1 MKLRNAKTRPTLRSV
16 LGRGHLSVALVA
28 VAMAS
33 VSLTLLGVLALRV
46 YADHNLH
53 LIARSINYTVE
64 AAVVF
69 KDRVAA
75 TEALALIAS
84 TEEVAEARVLD
95 LNGSTL
101 AHWVRPETGVLSRIE
116 LELAHTL
123 LEEPIRQPILHQ
135 GQKIGTVELSGHGG
149 SLLRFLLSGLAGII
163 ICTAISGWV
172 AIYLARR
179 MLRGITGPLHSL
191 ADVAHAARS
200 ERAFDRRVPPAQIA
214 ELDSLGND
222 FNALL
227 DELEAWQTH
236 LQSEN
241 ETLAHQ
247 ASHDSLTGLP
257 NRAFFEGRLIRALRS
272 AAKLNERVAVLF
284 LDSDRFKDI
293 NDNFGHA
300 AGDAVL
306 VAVAARVR
314 AQLRESDLVAR
325 LGGDE
330 FAILLSPPA
339 QARRCP
345 AHRRQNHRQHG
356 PAHPAAGQHRSVDLT
371 QYRYCGVSRSWCHS
385 RRLAQCCRCGD
396 VPGQTPFPGRP
407 AHGGVGALGRQCST
421 QELIPCLLT
430 HAFCLSPCLLRYWP

>member
-1 MKLRNAKTRPTLRSV
+1 MSGLNAPQRRRRLRSV
-16 LGRGHLSVALVA
+16 LRRGHLGVALVA
-28 VAMAS
+28 VTLAS
-33 VSLTLLGVLALRV
+33 ASMTLLGVLALKV

-69 KDRVAA
+69 DDPGAA

-84 TEEVAEARVLD
+84 TEAVAEARVYTADGEL
-95 LNGSTL
+95 L
-101 AHWVRPETGVLSRIE
+101 AQWQRPENGLLSRVE
-116 LELAHTL
+116 MLLADSL
-123 LEEPIRQPILHQ
+123 LEQPITVPVLHQ
-135 GQKIGTVELSGHGG
+135 GREVGRVVLRGHGANM
-149 SLLRFLLSGLAGII
+149 LRFLLSGLLGVLL
-163 ICTAISGWV
+163 CTALSAWS
-172 AIYLARR
+172 ALYLSRR
-179 MLRGITGPLHSL
+179 LLGGITGPLQQL
-191 ADVAHAARS
+191 AQVAHAARR
-200 ERAFDRRVPPAQIA
+200 ERAFDRRVPPAHIA

-293 NDNFGHA
+293 NDSFGHA
-300 AGDAVL
+300 AGDVVL

-330 FAILLSPPA
+330 FAILLSPLHKLEDA
-339 QARRCP
+339 QRIADKIIASMDQPIPLPGNTQVLTSLSIGIAVYPDHGATPGALLNAADAAMYQAKRLS
-345 AHRRQNHRQHG
+345 QGGQHT
-356 PAHPAAGQHRSVDLT
+356 AESEHSAANVQHRS
-371 QYRYCGVSRSWCHS
+371 
-385 RRLAQCCRCGD
+385 
-396 VPGQTPFPGRP
+396 
-407 AHGGVGALGRQCST
+407 
-421 QELIPCLLT
+421 
-430 HAFCLSPCLLRYWP
+430 

>member
-1 MKLRNAKTRPTLRSV
+1 MRFGKAPVRPTLRSV
-16 LGRGHLSVALVA
+16 IGRGHLSLALMA
-28 VAMAS
+28 VSMAS
-33 VSLTLLGVLALRV
+33 ISLTLLGVLALRV

-69 KDRVAA
+69 NDSAAA
-75 TEALALIAS
+75 TEALAVIAS
-84 TEEVAEARVLD
+84 EEEVAEAEVF
-95 LNGSTL
+95 NIEGKQL
-101 AHWVRPETGVLSRIE
+101 AHWERPETGMLSMIE
-116 LELAHTL
+116 LHLAHAL
-123 LEEPIRQPILHQ
+123 LEQPISQPILHQ
-135 GQKIGTVELSGHGG
+135 GQVIGSVHLTGHGG
-149 SLLRFLLSGLAGII
+149 SLLRFLLSGLAGILV
-163 ICTAISGWV
+163 CTALSAWV
-172 AIYLARR
+172 ALFLARR
-179 MLRGITGPLHSL
+179 LLRGITGPLHSL
-191 ADVAHAARS
+191 ASVAHAARS
-200 ERAFDRRVPPAQIA
+200 ERAFDQRVPPAQIA

-227 DELEAWQTH
+227 DEMEAWQTH

-272 AAKLNERVAVLF
+272 AAKLNEKVAVLF

-314 AQLRESDLVAR
+314 AQLREDDLVAR

-330 FAILLSPPA
+330 FAILLSPLHKLEDA
-339 QARRCP
+339 QRIADKIIASMDAP
-345 AHRRQNHRQHG
+345 IPLPGDTQVLTSLSIGIAVYPDHG
-356 PAHPAAGQHRSVDLT
+356 ATPGTLLNAADAAMYQAKRLSQGGQQTAESESLAVNIQHRS
-371 QYRYCGVSRSWCHS
+371 
-385 RRLAQCCRCGD
+385 
-396 VPGQTPFPGRP
+396 
-407 AHGGVGALGRQCST
+407 
-421 QELIPCLLT
+421 
-430 HAFCLSPCLLRYWP
+430 